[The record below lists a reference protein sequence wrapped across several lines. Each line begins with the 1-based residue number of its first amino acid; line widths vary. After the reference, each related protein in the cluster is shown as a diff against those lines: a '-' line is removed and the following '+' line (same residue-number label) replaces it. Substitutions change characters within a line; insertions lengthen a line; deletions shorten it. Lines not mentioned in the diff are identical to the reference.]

1 MISVSW
7 KTTKKGENMAKLTVK
22 YLTKSG
28 PLLGEAVEKTKNKK
42 QFWALK
48 GLNFDVNQGEAIGLI
63 GKNGSGKAL
72 LLKIL
77 AGIEEPSTG
86 FVISDA
92 HIYLASMTNSIDAK
106 LSGMANIEKE
116 VKKIILDEVQ
126 QGHVIKSIVNFT
138 EIGQWIYRPVEEYSA
153 GMISR
158 LVLSIALFNKPE
170 VVLLDDVFSSLE
182 QTFFQKVMQK
192 IRELKDLGVSF
203 VITATTGV
211 TLEAICERTI
221 WMDFGEAKKIGPT
234 PMVMRDFRFEN
245 DWYNGLSSGEKNNF
259 IRDKQKAQIDYDIT
273 PLYNQF
279 KEEQFENGFTRKDER
294 KMKKAFYNNHRID
307 PLVEL
312 TSDAKKSDKNK
323 KHKAT
328 NHKVK
333 KKRGL
338 RVLIAIV
345 VLGLLGVGGY
355 QLWNQHQVRQAKIAQ
370 ESSKKASQRYS
381 VSVSRAQ
388 KQASIKKVEASK
400 ANAKSISESKKN
412 ESAKAKSSQKKALEA
427 NSSTITAQDG
437 DTLES
442 IANRY
447 GVSVGDIMLLNDFEG
462 NVSISGGQNL
472 KVPGNGV
479 PLDQGESESLQVQ
492 EQADLNTNDY
502 GQTQADTTTV
512 NG

>member
-1 MISVSW
+1 
-7 KTTKKGENMAKLTVK
+7 MAKIIVK
-22 YLTKSG
+22 YMTKSG
-28 PLLGEAVEKTKNKK
+28 PLLGEEVEKTKKK
-42 QFWALK
+42 QQFWALK
-48 GLNFDVNQGEAIGLI
+48 GLNFEVNQGEAVGLI

-77 AGIEEPSTG
+77 AGLEEPTTG

-106 LSGMANIEKE
+106 LSGMENIEKE
-116 VKKIILDEVQ
+116 VKKIISDEVQ

-158 LVLSIALFNKPE
+158 MVLSIALFNKPE

-192 IRELKDLGVSF
+192 IRELKDKGVAF

-221 WMDFGEAKKIGPT
+221 WMDFGEAKLIGPT
-234 PMVMRDFRFEN
+234 PTVMRDFRFEN
-245 DWYNGLSSGEKNNF
+245 DWYNSLSSGEKNNY

-294 KMKKAFYNNHRID
+294 KMKKAFYNNHRIN

-312 TSDAKKSDKNK
+312 NNETKKNDKNK
-323 KHKAT
+323 KKS
-328 NHKVK
+328 HKVK
-333 KKRGL
+333 EHTVKKNRGL
-338 RVLIAIV
+338 KVLIAV
-345 VLGLLGVGGY
+345 VILGLLGVGGY
-355 QLWNQHQVRQAKIAQ
+355 EFWNQHQIRQAKMAQ
-370 ESSKKASQRYS
+370 ESSKKASQRYANS
-381 VSVSRAQ
+381 VSKA
-388 KQASIKKVEASK
+388 KEQASIKKVEASK
-400 ANAKSISESKKN
+400 AKAKSISESKKK
-412 ESAKAKSSQKKALEA
+412 ESAKARSSQKKALEA
-427 NSSTITAQDG
+427 NSSTVTAQDG

-442 IANRY
+442 LANRY
-447 GVSVGDIMLLNDFEG
+447 GASVADIMLLNDFEG
-462 NVSISGGQNL
+462 NVSISGGQSI

-479 PLDQGESESLQVQ
+479 PLDQVTSEDSTQTQ
-492 EQADLNTNDY
+492 EQVDLNPIDY
-502 GQTQADTTTV
+502 GQPQSDAMTV